1 MKIDFRK
8 IEIKDINGNVSVID
22 LSKELGNLIYK
33 NTPDLG
39 ELEFAQE
46 LYKNGE
52 VEVDESKA
60 ESNTNKEK
68 LGAEFPFT
76 RFFYEYKE
84 PEKADD
90 LLAEFM
96 EIEKTLA
103 DKIKSLTE
111 SEVL

>member
-8 IEIKDINGNVSVID
+8 IEIEDINGNVSVID

-52 VEVDESKA
+52 VEVDEPKA
-60 ESNTNKEK
+60 GIIRKYVNQSAVLAFVKI
-68 LGAEFPFT
+68 AID
-76 RFFYEYKE
+76 
-84 PEKADD
+84 KA
-90 LLAEFM
+90 L
-96 EIEKTLA
+96 TL
-103 DKIKSLTE
+103 
-111 SEVL
+111 

>member
-8 IEIKDINGNVSVID
+8 IEIEDINGNVSVID

-52 VEVDESKA
+52 VDIDGAKA
-60 ESNTNKEK
+60 EIIRKYVDRSGVLAFVKI
-68 LGAEFPFT
+68 AI
-76 RFFYEYKE
+76 
-84 PEKADD
+84 EKA
-90 LLAEFM
+90 LIL
-96 EIEKTLA
+96 
-103 DKIKSLTE
+103 
-111 SEVL
+111 

>member
-1 MKIDFRK
+1 MYVIT
-8 IEIKDINGNVSVID
+8 NGTLLNREFVS
-22 LSKELGNLIYK
+22 
-33 NTPDLG
+33 
-39 ELEFAQE
+39 
-46 LYKNGE
+46 
-52 VEVDESKA
+52 
-60 ESNTNKEK
+60 
-68 LGAEFPFT
+68 
-76 RFFYEYKE
+76 FFYEYKE

>member
-8 IEIKDINGNVSVID
+8 IEIEDINGNVSVID

-52 VEVDESKA
+52 VDIDGPKA
-60 ESNTNKEK
+60 EIIRKYVDRS
-68 LGAEFPFT
+68 GV
-76 RFFYEYKE
+76 
-84 PEKADD
+84 
-90 LLAEFM
+90 LAFVKIA
-96 EIEKTLA
+96 IERAL
-103 DKIKSLTE
+103 IL
-111 SEVL
+111 

>member
-52 VEVDESKA
+52 VEVDDSKA
-60 ESNTNKEK
+60 EIIRKYVDRS
-68 LGAEFPFT
+68 GV
-76 RFFYEYKE
+76 
-84 PEKADD
+84 
-90 LLAEFM
+90 LAFV
-96 EIEKTLA
+96 
-103 DKIKSLTE
+103 KIAINNALSL
-111 SEVL
+111 

>member
-8 IEIKDINGNVSVID
+8 IEIEDINGNVSVID

-52 VEVDESKA
+52 VDIDGSKA
-60 ESNTNKEK
+60 EIIRKYVDRSGVLAFVK
-68 LGAEFPFT
+68 LAIDK
-76 RFFYEYKE
+76 Y
-84 PEKADD
+84 
-90 LLAEFM
+90 L
-96 EIEKTLA
+96 TL
-103 DKIKSLTE
+103 
-111 SEVL
+111 

>member
-8 IEIKDINGNVSVID
+8 IEIEDINGNVSVID

-52 VEVDESKA
+52 VDIDGAKA
-60 ESNTNKEK
+60 EIIRKYVNRSGVLAFVKI
-68 LGAEFPFT
+68 AI
-76 RFFYEYKE
+76 
-84 PEKADD
+84 EKA
-90 LLAEFM
+90 LIL
-96 EIEKTLA
+96 
-103 DKIKSLTE
+103 
-111 SEVL
+111 